1 MTKTQKPVFFVH
13 RACKMVSGRP
23 MDGVW
28 SQWTKEFDRA
38 GHLQRVQCKACLH
51 VLRPHATRMREH
63 LQKCLANLAVPQ
75 PTTELA
81 VSVSSSSSTI
91 ASTMNSTGSMQ
102 RKRTLSQTTVA
113 SYADSRL
120 SKQEADVA
128 LGALAIAAMHNG
140 WSHHSICSK
149 SAVTFYKTLRVDFT
163 MPTPFKIRKAQDQ
176 LYLDV
181 KERVERI
188 LKAAAFG
195 HMCLDF
201 WEDHHKC
208 PTLGV
213 TLLVSF
219 KPFLVHFERFE
230 DREFEKNLV
239 EAFTNVIEYIRSVSN
254 LRIYSI
260 ISENAS
266 NMLAA
271 TRTVSAE
278 QGLVQLHCLAHS
290 ANLLLSDIVK
300 LFTDV
305 HDQCRQVVSFFTDCH
320 YPRCATLPYYN
331 LSPPFLF
338 FRMQYLARKEALNI
352 VIQAW

>member
-1 MTKTQKPVFFVH
+1 M
-13 RACKMVSGRP
+13 
-23 MDGVW
+23 
-28 SQWTKEFDRA
+28 
-38 GHLQRVQCKACLH
+38 

-75 PTTELA
+75 PTTEPA
-81 VSVSSSSSTI
+81 VSVSSNSSTI
-91 ASTMNSTGSMQ
+91 ASSMNSAASLQ
-102 RKRTLSQTTVA
+102 RKRTLSQTTLA
-113 SYADSRL
+113 SYTDRRL

-128 LGALAIAAMHNG
+128 LGALASAAVHNG

-149 SAVTFYKTLRVDFT
+149 SAPAFYKTLRVDFPV
-163 MPTPFKIRKAQDQ
+163 PTPFKIRKAQDH

-181 KERVERI
+181 KQRVERT

-239 EAFTNVIEYIRSVSN
+239 EVFTTVVEYIQSVS
-254 LRIYSI
+254 
-260 ISENAS
+260 
-266 NMLAA
+266 
-271 TRTVSAE
+271 
-278 QGLVQLHCLAHS
+278 
-290 ANLLLSDIVK
+290 K
-300 LFTDV
+300 L
-305 HDQCRQVVSFFTDCH
+305 
-320 YPRCATLPYYN
+320 
-331 LSPPFLF
+331 
-338 FRMQYLARKEALNI
+338 
-352 VIQAW
+352 